1 MEQKKYP
8 TVRGNMEKLLRKCSV
23 FHLLA
28 GAVILALSGCQVRNM
43 AHSSVEPKTRGV
55 LFEFASVPDQVTGI
69 AMSSQGRIF
78 VSFPRWV
85 GNPRQ
90 SVAEVMSDGSI
101 RPFPDT
107 EWNNWNGDAATAG
120 NHFVCV
126 QSVFVDDNDSLWILD
141 PASPGFKGVV
151 QGGAKLVKVNLVS
164 NQVVKVVPFDGT
176 IAPRAS
182 YLNDVRIDTM
192 DEVAYITDSGL
203 GAIVV
208 VDLQSNLSRRLLADH
223 PSTKAEPGVVL
234 KINGRELRDK
244 DGKAPQ
250 INADGIA
257 LDPKKRFLYY
267 HALTGRTLYRIDT
280 RYLKDAAI
288 NPSDIGSHVEKLSDT
303 GPVDGMAMD
312 PNFDLYLTSLED
324 GTIQRYRVYD
334 GSLLQI
340 AANELMQW
348 PDSICIGPDDYLYV
362 TASQINLMPRF
373 NHGVDKRIPPYRL
386 FKIWLA
392 PF

>member
-1 MEQKKYP
+1 
-8 TVRGNMEKLLRKCSV
+8 MEKLLGKCCF

-28 GAVILALSGCQVRNM
+28 GAVILMLSGCQVRPM
-43 AHSSVEPKTRGV
+43 AHSAMEPKTRGV

-69 AMSSQGRIF
+69 AISRQGRLF

-90 SVAEVMSDGSI
+90 SVAELMSDGSV
-101 RPFPDT
+101 RPYPDS
-107 EWNNWNGDAATAG
+107 EWNSWNGDTAAAG

-126 QSVFVDDNDSLWILD
+126 QSVFVDDNDFLWILD

-151 QGGAKLVKVNLVS
+151 QGGAKLVKVNLAS
-164 NQVVKVVPFDGT
+164 NQVVKVVAFDGT
-176 IAPRAS
+176 IAPPAS
-182 YLNDVRIDTM
+182 YLNDVRVDTM
-192 DEVAYITDSGL
+192 DDVAYITDSGM

-208 VDLQSNLSRRLLADH
+208 VDLQSDLSRRLLADH

-234 KINGRELRDK
+234 TINGRELRDEN
-244 DGKAPQ
+244 GKVPQ

-257 LDPKKRFLYY
+257 LDPKRRFLYY

-280 RYLKDAAI
+280 RYLKDAAL
-288 NPSDIGSHVEKLSDT
+288 NPADIGPHVEKLSDT
-303 GPVDGMAMD
+303 GPVDGMEMD
-312 PNFDLYLTSLED
+312 PNFDLFLTSLED
-324 GTIQRYRVYD
+324 GSIQRYRVYD
-334 GSLLQI
+334 GSMLRI
-340 AANELMQW
+340 AGNESIQW
-348 PDSICIGPDDYLYV
+348 PDSICIGADGYLYF
-362 TASQINLMPRF
+362 TDSQINLMPRF
-373 NHGVDKRIPPYRL
+373 NGGVDKRKPPYRL